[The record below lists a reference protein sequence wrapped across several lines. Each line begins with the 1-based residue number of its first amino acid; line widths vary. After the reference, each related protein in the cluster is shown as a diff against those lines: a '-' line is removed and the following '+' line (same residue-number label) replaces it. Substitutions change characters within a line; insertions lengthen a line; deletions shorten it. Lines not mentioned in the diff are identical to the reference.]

1 MRVAEACESSDT
13 HGMFEHFSDRG
24 RRVAV
29 LAQQEAR
36 GLGDAW
42 IGDEHLFWALAAN
55 SESEASQAFNAAGPT
70 PAQIHDALAS
80 SHLSNDEPAS
90 RNLPLN
96 AAAKRALE
104 RARHEAFGEPG
115 GVVTTAHILEA
126 TLATPSTRLA
136 ETLIHLSVNRS
147 TLLAEAR
154 RAHRAETES
163 SSPL

>member
-1 MRVAEACESSDT
+1 MRVAEAGESSDT

-29 LAQQEAR
+29 LAQEEAR
-36 GLGDAW
+36 CLGDPW

-55 SESEASQAFNAAGPT
+55 SESEASQAFTAAGPT

-80 SHLSNDEPAS
+80 SHISSDEPAS
-90 RNLPLN
+90 QNLLFN
-96 AAAKRALE
+96 AAAKRVLE
-104 RARHEAFGEPG
+104 RARHLAFGEPG
-115 GVVTTAHILEA
+115 GVVTTAHILEG

-147 TLLAEAR
+147 TLLDEGR
-154 RAHRAETES
+154 RAHRADTET